1 MELTGTI
8 LQIGT
13 TKEYGSNNFKKRELV
28 LSTDEQYP
36 QKILIEFVQDKCQV
50 LDKYKKDDGVTIGI
64 NIKGREWINNHNQ
77 KKFFNSI
84 QGWKIEKAELKKELQ
99 LVLLKIDYYYLKQ
112 IHHIEALPAQIKNLE

>member
-1 MELTGTI
+1 MKTQEQSSTLKEEVPKTKTG
-8 LQIGT
+8 L
-13 TKEYGSNNFKKRELV
+13 
-28 LSTDEQYP
+28 
-36 QKILIEFVQDKCQV
+36 

-99 LVLLKIDYYYLKQ
+99 LADQ
-112 IHHIEALPAQIKNLE
+112 NQDRENDFPF

>member
-64 NIKGREWINNHNQ
+64 NIKGREWINQHNQ

-99 LVLLKIDYYYLKQ
+99 LADQNQDRENDLSF
-112 IHHIEALPAQIKNLE
+112 

>member
-50 LDKYKKDDGVTIGI
+50 LDKYKKDDGVSIRI
-64 NIKGREWINNHNQ
+64 NIKGREWTNKNNEV
-77 KKFFNSI
+77 KFFNSI
-84 QGWKIEKAELKKELQ
+84 QGWKIEKAEMKKELQ
-99 LVLLKIDYYYLKQ
+99 LADQ
-112 IHHIEALPAQIKNLE
+112 NEDRENDLPF